1 MLEAIVFGF
10 ITGLILSF
18 GFGSV
23 FFALIQDSIQY
34 GYKAGVKISL
44 GVVFGDII
52 MVFIAYFGTFFLPD
66 IPNFGL
72 YSRVFGSILLISLG
86 FIQFRKSQ
94 VPSKI
99 QDFKLARFFYYF
111 GKGFL
116 LNVINPVN
124 FISWMLVSATLKG
137 YKYEAMD
144 EHLFFT
150 TCILTIFIFESA
162 FAIFADRIKNKLNDN
177 TILYIKYISGLVF
190 IGVGLKMIYD
200 AYKIIY
206 AE

>member
-10 ITGLILSF
+10 VTGVVLSF

-34 GYKAGVKISL
+34 GYKAGIKISL

-52 MVFIAYFGTFFLPD
+52 MVAIAFLGTSFLPD

-72 YSRVFGSILLISLG
+72 YSRVFGAFLLISLG
-86 FIQFRKSQ
+86 LVQFRKPKA
-94 VPSKI
+94 PSKI
-99 QDFKLARFFYYF
+99 QEFKLARFFYFF

-137 YKYEAMD
+137 YKYDSLD
-144 EHLFFT
+144 EILFFS
-150 TCILTIFIFESA
+150 TCIIMIFVVESA
-162 FAIFADRIKNKLNDN
+162 FAIFADRIKTKLNDN

-190 IGVGLKMIYD
+190 IGVGLKMVWD
-200 AYKIIY
+200 AYKIIVV
-206 AE
+206 

>member
-10 ITGLILSF
+10 FTGVVLSF

-34 GYKAGVKISL
+34 GYKAGIKISL
-44 GVVFGDII
+44 GVVFGDVL
-52 MVFIAYFGTFFLPD
+52 MVLIAFLGTSFLPN
-66 IPNFGL
+66 IPDFGL
-72 YSRVFGSILLISLG
+72 YSRIFGAILLISLG
-86 FIQFRKSQ
+86 VVQFRKTK
-94 VPSKI
+94 VVSKI
-99 QDFKLARFFYYF
+99 QDFKLARFFYFF

-137 YKYEAMD
+137 YKYDVFD
-144 EHLFFT
+144 ETLFFA
-150 TCILTIFIFESA
+150 TCILTIFVFESA
-162 FAIFADRIKNKLNDN
+162 FAIFSDRIKTKLNDK

-190 IGVGLKMIYD
+190 IGVGLKMVYD
-200 AYKIIY
+200 AYKLS
-206 AE
+206 